1 MKVECMVW
9 FSLVNFDPIVNDT
22 DLSIN
27 PLMPTVAVWV
37 QLHYIEHP
45 VRDRVKPPFVI
56 FDIWAL

>member
-1 MKVECMVW
+1 MVW